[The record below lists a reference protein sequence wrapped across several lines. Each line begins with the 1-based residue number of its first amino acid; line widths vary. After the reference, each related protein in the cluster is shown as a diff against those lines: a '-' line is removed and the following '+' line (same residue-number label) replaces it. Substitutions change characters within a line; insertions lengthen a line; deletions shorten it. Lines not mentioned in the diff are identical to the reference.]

1 MPTVA
6 PGSKVLVTGAN
17 GFIAIWVVRRL
28 LEKGYFVRG
37 AVRSEGKGA
46 YLKDYFK
53 AYGDK
58 LELVVVPDITQVN
71 THRPRFLLLPLTIAL
86 LRMAHST
93 RQSRESM
100 LSNTASPFHGNVDHP
115 DELIVPA
122 VQGTVGVLKSALKNA
137 TTVKRIVITSS
148 CAAIMNDTLEP
159 SRFSEKD
166 WNESSIK
173 EVEQKGREADPASKY
188 RASKTLAEKAAW
200 AFYDE
205 NRDKVEW
212 DISVLN
218 PTLVF
223 GPPIHEVSSPDALNT
238 SLKSWWDN
246 VVSDKPKTEQA
257 LAASRSWVDVRD
269 LADGH
274 VLALEKEAAGGERI
288 IVVAGPF
295 VWQEWLD
302 IANAIQPPLLS
313 NHKLPVG
320 FPSIERAYKLTYD
333 TTKEKRILGIKHRSK
348 EEVTRDHLEDFAMR
362 GW

>member
-17 GFIAIWVVRRL
+17 DFIAIWVVRRL

-37 AVRSEGKGA
+37 TVRSEGKGA

-53 AYGDK
+53 SYGDK
-58 LELVVVPDITQVN
+58 LELVVVPDITQDGAFDEAVKGVDAIE
-71 THRPRFLLLPLTIAL
+71 H
-86 LRMAHST
+86 
-93 RQSRESM
+93 
-100 LSNTASPFHGNVDHP
+100 TASPFHGNVDHP
-115 DELIVPA
+115 DELIVTA

-148 CAAIMNDTLEP
+148 CAAIMNDTREP
-159 SRFSEKD
+159 LKFSEKD

-288 IVVAGPF
+288 IVVAGAF

-348 EEVTRDHLEDFAMR
+348 EEVTRDHLEDFAKR